1 MTEAETALLELLDR
15 RAPDAT
21 LCPSEVARKLAPEDW
36 RGTMGEVHAAVDE
49 LILRRAIAISWQGKP
64 LSTRSGPYR
73 IARPAP

>member
-1 MTEAETALLELLDR
+1 MTEAETVLLDLLDR

-36 RGTMGEVHAAVDE
+36 RGTMGEVHAAVDG
-49 LILRRAIAISWQGKP
+49 LILRRAISISWQGKS
-64 LSTRSGPYR
+64 LTARSGPYR